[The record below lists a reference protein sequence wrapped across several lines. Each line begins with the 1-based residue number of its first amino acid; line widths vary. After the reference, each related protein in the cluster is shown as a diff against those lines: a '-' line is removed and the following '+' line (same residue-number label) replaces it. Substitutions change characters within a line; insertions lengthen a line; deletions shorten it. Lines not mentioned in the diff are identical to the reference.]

1 MPTQQLTSS
10 EATTSSSKA
19 ATQLHSIQESKHSGR
34 LSATDSVKRDAPMA
48 TSKDNQIS
56 FRVDP
61 DLKRQFELALVYRSV
76 RQERKATA
84 VEVMTE
90 KMREFIQ
97 EENKLR
103 QE

>member
-1 MPTQQLTSS
+1 
-10 EATTSSSKA
+10 
-19 ATQLHSIQESKHSGR
+19 
-34 LSATDSVKRDAPMA
+34 MA

-61 DLKRQFELALVYRSV
+61 DLKRKFELALVFRSV

-84 VEVMTE
+84 ISVLTE
-90 KMREFIQ
+90 KIEEFIR

-103 QE
+103 EE